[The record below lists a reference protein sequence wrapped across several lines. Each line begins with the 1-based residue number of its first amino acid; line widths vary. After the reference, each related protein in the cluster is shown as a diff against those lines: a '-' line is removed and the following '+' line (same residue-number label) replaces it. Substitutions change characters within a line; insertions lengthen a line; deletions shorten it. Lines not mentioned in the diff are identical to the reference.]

1 MVQTDT
7 DRRMGLN
14 LNISHYSLAKPLSQF
29 LNDVSK
35 IKDNHSKLF
44 EIDGY
49 VGKLEEERKKIDVF
63 KRELPLCML
72 LMNEA
77 IERLKQEASSV
88 QGVELET
95 DNKKN
100 WMSSAQLWISNTNS
114 QFQSTNEEEDRCV
127 THNNANQRGAILSFN
142 VPPPP
147 PPTAPLSLPT
157 SEILTDYSS
166 RIEQSHP
173 IQKKDVRR
181 KWSEDLHR
189 RFVDA
194 LQKIGGSQV
203 ATPKQ
208 IRDIMKVDGLTNDEI
223 KSHLQKYRMHIRK
236 HPLHPAKILIASD
249 QHGLLDRETQ
259 NLDSPQGPLVDR
271 GCWFSNN
278 GGHSSEEEEKSDGR
292 SWRSGSRRKRQ
303 GPCRIIGFKHNQSQE
318 LYAVELET
326 GVFVVGERRMREI
339 VTIQVGEFANF
350 VGSHFW
356 NFQGVSTYTPRLL
369 SINFKGSL
377 GSMSSHGTLYNQAS
391 SSRSDSSQ
399 TWFGDVDT
407 QRSEP
412 RKRNLFQQSLYEE
425 EATATEIED
434 KDIVGSLDE
443 TVECW
448 TDFSKSH
455 YHPQSLYELNGLW
468 MDSHDFNNYGAG
480 KDLFS
485 EASRGDEICDKLRFF
500 VEECDHIQGVNF
512 LVDDS
517 GGFSPLAGDFLET
530 MADDYTNVPVLLYS
544 LRSPVSQKKTVI
556 NKLHDAVSFSRLSS
570 FCKLFTPI
578 GLPSLTGMKYLSLGD
593 EKPYRS
599 SAVYAAALHSSTLP
613 FRMQHTSSDSSEVS
627 NAMDVNTLV
636 QLLTN
641 RGRQNIVAILDSAM
655 PLEKTLLTNLQTLT
669 PEVTEDVEDN
679 QSVESMCILGA
690 LGSEDQEATVSEV
703 RNAVDASYD
712 EQRPLFC
719 NLSVSRVPLPVPLP
733 FPSIFGNLVGRKGE
747 ILSSPASDLMCRG
760 SLDVHSVPVAT
771 RWRSSSAVLPFLE
784 SRMVNLEKLGIQW
797 GAVGSDVVRAWG
809 FGREELQEMREN
821 LAKMVSELSPHQFSE
836 SEDSD

>member
-1 MVQTDT
+1 
-7 DRRMGLN
+7 
-14 LNISHYSLAKPLSQF
+14 
-29 LNDVSK
+29 
-35 IKDNHSKLF
+35 
-44 EIDGY
+44 
-49 VGKLEEERKKIDVF
+49 
-63 KRELPLCML
+63 
-72 LMNEA
+72 
-77 IERLKQEASSV
+77 
-88 QGVELET
+88 
-95 DNKKN
+95 
-100 WMSSAQLWISNTNS
+100 
-114 QFQSTNEEEDRCV
+114 
-127 THNNANQRGAILSFN
+127 
-142 VPPPP
+142 
-147 PPTAPLSLPT
+147 
-157 SEILTDYSS
+157 
-166 RIEQSHP
+166 
-173 IQKKDVRR
+173 
-181 KWSEDLHR
+181 
-189 RFVDA
+189 
-194 LQKIGGSQV
+194 
-203 ATPKQ
+203 
-208 IRDIMKVDGLTNDEI
+208 
-223 KSHLQKYRMHIRK
+223 
-236 HPLHPAKILIASD
+236 
-249 QHGLLDRETQ
+249 
-259 NLDSPQGPLVDR
+259 
-271 GCWFSNN
+271 
-278 GGHSSEEEEKSDGR
+278 
-292 SWRSGSRRKRQ
+292 
-303 GPCRIIGFKHNQSQE
+303 
-318 LYAVELET
+318 
-326 GVFVVGERRMREI
+326 
-339 VTIQVGEFANF
+339 
-350 VGSHFW
+350 
-356 NFQGVSTYTPRLL
+356 
-369 SINFKGSL
+369 
-377 GSMSSHGTLYNQAS
+377 MSSHGTLYNQGS
-391 SSRSDSSQ
+391 SSRSDSSK

-407 QRSEP
+407 QRSVP
-412 RKRNLFQQSLYEE
+412 RKRNLFQQTLYEE
-425 EATATEIED
+425 EAQAEIED

-455 YHPQSLYELNGLW
+455 YHPQTLYELNGLW

-485 EASRGDEICDKLRFF
+485 EASRGDEITNRLRFF

-544 LRSPVSQKKTVI
+544 LRSPMAQKKTVI

-578 GLPSLTGMKYLSLGD
+578 GLPSLSGMKYLNLGD

-613 FRMQHTSSDSSEVS
+613 FRMQHTSSDSTQAS

-690 LGSEDQEATVSEV
+690 LRSEDQEATVSEV

-747 ILSSPASDLMCRG
+747 ILRSPASDLMCRG

>member
-1 MVQTDT
+1 
-7 DRRMGLN
+7 
-14 LNISHYSLAKPLSQF
+14 
-29 LNDVSK
+29 
-35 IKDNHSKLF
+35 
-44 EIDGY
+44 
-49 VGKLEEERKKIDVF
+49 
-63 KRELPLCML
+63 
-72 LMNEA
+72 
-77 IERLKQEASSV
+77 
-88 QGVELET
+88 
-95 DNKKN
+95 
-100 WMSSAQLWISNTNS
+100 
-114 QFQSTNEEEDRCV
+114 
-127 THNNANQRGAILSFN
+127 
-142 VPPPP
+142 
-147 PPTAPLSLPT
+147 
-157 SEILTDYSS
+157 
-166 RIEQSHP
+166 
-173 IQKKDVRR
+173 
-181 KWSEDLHR
+181 
-189 RFVDA
+189 
-194 LQKIGGSQV
+194 
-203 ATPKQ
+203 
-208 IRDIMKVDGLTNDEI
+208 
-223 KSHLQKYRMHIRK
+223 
-236 HPLHPAKILIASD
+236 
-249 QHGLLDRETQ
+249 
-259 NLDSPQGPLVDR
+259 
-271 GCWFSNN
+271 
-278 GGHSSEEEEKSDGR
+278 
-292 SWRSGSRRKRQ
+292 
-303 GPCRIIGFKHNQSQE
+303 
-318 LYAVELET
+318 
-326 GVFVVGERRMREI
+326 MREI
-339 VTIQVGEFANF
+339 VTIQVGELANF

-356 NFQGVSTYTPRLL
+356 NFQDELLGLASDPESDPIFRNNNLNMDVLYRSGETQQGVSTYTPRLL

-377 GSMSSHGTLYNQAS
+377 GSMSSHGTLYNQGS
-391 SSRSDSSQ
+391 SSRSDSSK

-412 RKRNLFQQSLYEE
+412 RKRNLFQQTLYEE
-425 EATATEIED
+425 EAQAEIED
-434 KDIVGSLDE
+434 KDIVGSLEE

-455 YHPQSLYELNGLW
+455 YHPQTLYELNGLW
-468 MDSHDFNNYGAG
+468 MDSQDFNNYGAG

-485 EASRGDEICDKLRFF
+485 EASRGEEICDKLRFF

-544 LRSPVSQKKTVI
+544 LRSPVAQKKTVI

-578 GLPSLTGMKYLSLGD
+578 GLPSLRGMKYLNLGD

-613 FRMQHTSSDSSEVS
+613 FRMQHTSSDSTQES

-655 PLEKTLLTNLQTLT
+655 PAPTLAAKQLEKTLLTNLQALT
-669 PEVTEDVEDN
+669 PEVAEDVEDN

-690 LGSEDQEATVSEV
+690 LRSEDQEATVSEV

-712 EQRPLFC
+712 EQSRPLFC

-733 FPSIFGNLVGRKGE
+733 FPSIFGNLVGRRGE

-797 GAVGSDVVRAWG
+797 GAVGSDVVRTWG

-821 LAKMVSELSPHQFSE
+821 LAKMVSELSPHQFLE
-836 SEDSD
+836 SSDSD